1 MTDSATSRAE
11 RAPLLASG
19 DEGMRASSSGG
30 GWGRFALGAGTLGV
44 IAACAAVATTPA
56 SMDAGLKTLG
66 IGLSLPRAERGGA
79 PRTAHHIRPV
89 MGGALDEP
97 KKVLSA
103 SLFDDDEETPA
114 LGSHSRRSASK
125 EDDSDRDRQFLVP
138 TTVMGALWGFFSITM
153 NGIGVEGLSADGDSV
168 HSVTMSAVLFW
179 LIFKLL
185 IFMIILNMFLG
196 ILIGAYDSAAEEV
209 AENGADSLPVS
220 FEKEIE
226 RRYKLWR
233 KHRKAAGGEWLSR
246 PDSPALRTSSAPPHL
261 PRRAPTRLCT
271 RPHRRR
277 DWPRQHH
284 SYVHSCIVSAAGTH
298 IPFELACI
306 GRRST
311 PFRQQSRADGRPP
324 RRRRRRD

>member
-103 SLFDDDEETPA
+103 SLFDDDEETPS
-114 LGSHSRRSASK
+114 LGSHSGRSASK

-138 TTVMGALWGFFSITM
+138 TTVMDALTEKM
-153 NGIGVEGLSADGDSV
+153 NAK
-168 HSVTMSAVLFW
+168 T
-179 LIFKLL
+179 
-185 IFMIILNMFLG
+185 
-196 ILIGAYDSAAEEV
+196 
-209 AENGADSLPVS
+209 
-220 FEKEIE
+220 
-226 RRYKLWR
+226 
-233 KHRKAAGGEWLSR
+233 SR
-246 PDSPALRTSSAPPHL
+246 HTCVL
-261 PRRAPTRLCT
+261 PRVL
-271 RPHRRR
+271 RPSHT
-277 DWPRQHH
+277 
-284 SYVHSCIVSAAGTH
+284 AGCP
-298 IPFELACI
+298 IS
-306 GRRST
+306 GNR
-311 PFRQQSRADGRPP
+311 
-324 RRRRRRD
+324 

>member
-103 SLFDDDEETPA
+103 SLFDDDEETPS
-114 LGSHSRRSASK
+114 LGSHSGRSASK

-138 TTVMGALWGFFSITM
+138 TTVMDALTEKMNAKTSRHTCVLPRVLPVRPTPSGAR
-153 NGIGVEGLSADGDSV
+153 
-168 HSVTMSAVLFW
+168 
-179 LIFKLL
+179 
-185 IFMIILNMFLG
+185 FLG
-196 ILIGAYDSAAEEV
+196 TGNTPAFRFFHPSRASRLA
-209 AENGADSLPVS
+209 PRVS
-220 FEKEIE
+220 
-226 RRYKLWR
+226 
-233 KHRKAAGGEWLSR
+233 
-246 PDSPALRTSSAPPHL
+246 PPALATDVPRAPPFKK
-261 PRRAPTRLCT
+261 T
-271 RPHRRR
+271 
-277 DWPRQHH
+277 
-284 SYVHSCIVSAAGTH
+284 
-298 IPFELACI
+298 
-306 GRRST
+306 
-311 PFRQQSRADGRPP
+311 
-324 RRRRRRD
+324 